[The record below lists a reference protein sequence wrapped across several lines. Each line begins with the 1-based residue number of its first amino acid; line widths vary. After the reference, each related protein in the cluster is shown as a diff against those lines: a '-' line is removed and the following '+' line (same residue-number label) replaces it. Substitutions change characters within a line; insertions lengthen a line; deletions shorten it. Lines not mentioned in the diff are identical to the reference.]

1 MRVTN
6 APRYPLRSKTRMTSR
21 HDSTRWDH
29 YSPRAGDTVVA
40 AFPKCGTTWM
50 EHIVLNLFHHGSA
63 IPLIADVAPWVE
75 LRFRRGNQPG
85 PELPAAELTQILAR
99 QTHRRQMKTHLP
111 LDCLPYHPEVH
122 YLIVGRDARDACMS
136 AYNHDRGLGRI
147 GEDTP
152 MAEYWRAWI
161 TTIGDGRSYPEPG
174 RAGAHPLFDY
184 YQQWWDYRQL
194 DNILFVDFA
203 DLKQDLTGEIRRV
216 AAFLG
221 VDAPEEL
228 LQTVRD
234 ATTFTS
240 MKANAEQL
248 LPHMT
253 EFRGGAHTFIYKGTN
268 GRWREALS
276 EEDLQQYEPVAA
288 RSASPECRAWLE
300 GGRTMVE
307 P

>member
-1 MRVTN
+1 MSVTN
-6 APRYPLRSKTRMTSR
+6 APPYPLRSKTRLTRR

-29 YSPRAGDTVVA
+29 YRPRAGDTVVA
-40 AFPKCGTTWM
+40 TYPKCGTTWM
-50 EHIVLNLFHHGSA
+50 EHIVLNLFHDGSA

-85 PELPAAELTQILAR
+85 PEWPVEELTRMLAR

-136 AYNHDRGLGRI
+136 YYNHERGLGWI
-147 GEDTP
+147 DEDTP
-152 MAEYWRAWI
+152 MAEYWQAWI
-161 TTIGDGRSYPEPG
+161 TAVGDGHSYPTPSHE
-174 RAGAHPLFDY
+174 GAHPLFDY
-184 YQQWWDYRQL
+184 YQQWWEYRRL
-194 DNILFVDFA
+194 DNILFVHFA

-221 VDAPEEL
+221 VDAPEERL
-228 LQTVRD
+228 NTVRD

-240 MKANAEQL
+240 MKANAERL

-253 EFRGGAHTFIYKGTN
+253 EFKDGAHTFIYQGTN

-276 EEDLQQYEPVAA
+276 AEDLQRYEPVAA
-288 RSASPECRAWLE
+288 RGVSPACRAWLE
-300 GGRTMVE
+300 GGRAAVE